1 MRVRADR
8 PHGYGCRG
16 SCPCRPCQAGA
27 APSSRAVGAFSLRVV
42 GELDSATSPSSAPF
56 SLSRVDAI
64 RRARQWSQDLRLTS
78 RYYVGRSRRD
88 LESDWV
94 RFRSGRLWRA
104 ERHGARLSPRRQAVT
119 FFQLIPRVSLLVFL
133 LVPAGIEE
141 KNYFESRWLR
151 HYTVAGQ
158 APSRLFK
165 PVLKRPQASA
175 HCSET
180 LEK

>member
-42 GELDSATSPSSAPF
+42 GEMDSATSPSSAPF

-94 RFRSGRLWRA
+94 RFRSRRLWKA
-104 ERHGARLSPRRQAVT
+104 ERHGACLSPGSQAEN
-119 FFQLIPRVSLLVFL
+119 FFSS
-133 LVPAGIEE
+133 
-141 KNYFESRWLR
+141 SR
-151 HYTVAGQ
+151 
-158 APSRLFK
+158 
-165 PVLKRPQASA
+165 ASA
-175 HCSET
+175 CWYFCWYRQESKKKITSNPGGYGIMRLPARHQVGCSSPF
-180 LEK
+180 